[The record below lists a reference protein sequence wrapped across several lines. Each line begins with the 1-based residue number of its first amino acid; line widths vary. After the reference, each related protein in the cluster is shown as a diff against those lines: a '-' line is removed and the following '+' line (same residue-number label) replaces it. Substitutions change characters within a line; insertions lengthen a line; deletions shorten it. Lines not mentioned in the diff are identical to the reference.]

1 MCATGA
7 RWGEAKSPSPR
18 FKTPLPAQGDRAP
31 PARKCPP
38 GGGSAL
44 PPDENSLRVEHET
57 ASGGDYD
64 VSVDE
69 KTTRNT
75 RRELSDKRRGDED
88 NEANLQLVSA
98 INNGDK
104 RKLKRISL
112 KGTATFGRRRTAP
125 GQRAAKSI
133 QELRGS
139 VRTDEWRNECSLK
152 RECMSRLSRDSQH
165 ATLPPVRSRIRSPA
179 RAPTTRAEHAARNS
193 KGKGT
198 KSRQDARAAGRARQI
213 RLGRRPRGCQSQSD
227 GPSIHKHARDRDARP
242 SRPPR
247 KTTPLTRRQMP
258 ALQNLSHRNMCGPGW
273 REQRSR
279 RERAGGAML
288 FEDRPYVLVLGLL
301 RLGFWACLRGLGSVQ
316 RGG

>member
-1 MCATGA
+1 MWATGA

-18 FKTPLPAQGDRAP
+18 FKTHLPTQGDRAP

-38 GGGSAL
+38 GGGNAP
-44 PPDENSLRVEHET
+44 PPDENGLRVELET

-64 VSVDE
+64 ISVD
-69 KTTRNT
+69 
-75 RRELSDKRRGDED
+75 
-88 NEANLQLVSA
+88 
-98 INNGDK
+98 
-104 RKLKRISL
+104 
-112 KGTATFGRRRTAP
+112 AP
-125 GQRAAKSI
+125 GQRGAAKSI
-133 QELRGS
+133 QKLRGS
-139 VRTDEWRNECSLK
+139 DRVKAMKRREMCELSPSVYEGAGFTVRTDETGETNAPF
-152 RECMSRLSRDSQH
+152 RETCN
-165 ATLPPVRSRIRSPA
+165 
-179 RAPTTRAEHAARNS
+179 APLFRPFAAGSEVQRERRQLACCTKL

-227 GPSIHKHARDRDARP
+227 GPSIHKHTRDRDARP

-247 KTTPLTRRQMP
+247 KTTPLTRREMP

-279 RERAGGAML
+279 RERAGDAML

-301 RLGFWACLRGLGSVQ
+301 RLGFWVCLRGLGSVQ